1 MENDNRYMPECLKK
15 FVKSYPAMRREA
27 RLNIVSG
34 SDSATSNSL
43 IRVQLPTGGLVD
55 LSTFRLQG
63 TVAISTSY
71 PGDVTGSLTA
81 CTLAPTHQAVKRFN
95 AIVGGVNIGSSCNEY
110 GQFAEIYKRAGL
122 SNEWNDSN
130 VLSNQNLGVPA
141 GGSTKDGVGF
151 REWSYFP
158 NSICQVN
165 GTGILDTSI
174 VGSSVLEVQFDLD
187 SALMKFDNATVASA
201 SISNLQAYCN
211 VVELANGADYAR
223 AQQSLLQGGEIMKM
237 VCPNVQST
245 NQVNNN
251 TNLFNVSS
259 ESVDHLVAAGYDN
272 ARNALSN
279 QRFQATP
286 IDNAAPEEA
295 DAANLTH
302 FFQMGSN
309 SIPQYGMTNNAYVGE
324 ISSAN
329 ALGKDSP
336 YNYNQLFL
344 DPEAKAS
351 VSKLNYLTDNYIIIH
366 DLSLEGR
373 GALHKSRVLSGTP
386 TEAGNSIVRF
396 QSNGH
401 STSRQTWHLGAVCS
415 GVISVKAG
423 GQVAYQQ

>member
-1 MENDNRYMPECLKK
+1 MENGDYMPECLKK

-43 IRVQLPTGGLVD
+43 VRVQLPSGGLCD

-63 TVAISTSY
+63 EITISSTAGSI
-71 PGDVTGSLTA
+71 TG
-81 CTLAPTHQAVKRFN
+81 LAMPSTHLGVKRFN
-95 AIVGGVNIGSSCNEY
+95 AIVGGVNIGASCNEY

-122 SNEWNDSN
+122 GSEWNDSN
-130 VLSNQNLGVPA
+130 VLSNQTEPKPTGAASA
-141 GGSTKDGVGF
+141 GSGDGF

-165 GTGILDTSI
+165 GSGVLDTSL
-174 VGSSVLEVQFDLD
+174 VGQSVLEIQFDLD
-187 SALMKFDNATVASA
+187 SQVMKFANARNASV
-201 SISNLQAYCN
+201 SVSNLRAYCN
-211 VVELANGADYAR
+211 VIELGNGGDYAR
-223 AQQSLLQGGEIMKM
+223 AQASLLQGGATMKM
-237 VCPNVQST
+237 VCPNIQST
-245 NQVNNN
+245 NQVNSGANI
-251 TNLFNVSS
+251 FNVSS
-259 ESVDHLVAAGYDN
+259 QSVDHLVAAGYDN
-272 ARNALSN
+272 ARNGESN
-279 QRFQATP
+279 QLFQATP
-286 IDNAAPEEA
+286 TDNAAPAEG

-309 SIPQYGMTNNAYVGE
+309 SIPQYGMTDNAYVGE
-324 ISSAN
+324 ISTAN

-344 DPEAKAS
+344 DADTKAA
-351 VSKLNYLTDNYIIIH
+351 VAKLNYLTDNYIIIH

-401 STSRQTWHLGAVCS
+401 STTRQTWHLGAVCS
-415 GVISVKAG
+415 GVVSVRAG
-423 GQVAYQQ
+423 GAVAYEQ

>member
-1 MENDNRYMPECLKK
+1 MENGDYMPECLKK

-43 IRVQLPTGGLVD
+43 VRVQLPSGGLCD

-63 TVAISTSY
+63 EITISSTAGSI
-71 PGDVTGSLTA
+71 TG
-81 CTLAPTHQAVKRFN
+81 LAMPSTHLGVKRFN
-95 AIVGGVNIGSSCNEY
+95 AIVGGVNIGASCNEY

-122 SNEWNDSN
+122 GSEWNDSN
-130 VLSNQNLGVPA
+130 VLSNQTEPKPTGADAA
-141 GGSTKDGVGF
+141 GSGDGF

-165 GTGILDTSI
+165 GSGVLDTSL
-174 VGSSVLEVQFDLD
+174 VGQSVLEIQFDLD
-187 SALMKFDNATVASA
+187 SQVMKFANARNASV
-201 SISNLQAYCN
+201 SVSNLRAYCN
-211 VVELANGADYAR
+211 VIELGNGGDYAR
-223 AQQSLLQGGEIMKM
+223 AQASLLQGGATMKM
-237 VCPNVQST
+237 VCPNIQST
-245 NQVNNN
+245 NQVNSGANI
-251 TNLFNVSS
+251 FNVSS
-259 ESVDHLVAAGYDN
+259 QSVDHLVAAGYDN
-272 ARNALSN
+272 ARNGESN
-279 QRFQATP
+279 QLFQATP
-286 IDNAAPEEA
+286 TDNAAPEEG

-309 SIPQYGMTNNAYVGE
+309 SIPQYGMTDNAYVGE
-324 ISSAN
+324 IATAN

-344 DPEAKAS
+344 DADTKAA
-351 VSKLNYLTDNYIIIH
+351 VAKLNYLTDNYIIIH

-401 STSRQTWHLGAVCS
+401 STTRQTWHLGAVCS
-415 GVISVKAG
+415 GVVSVRAG
-423 GQVAYQQ
+423 GAVAYEQ

>member
-1 MENDNRYMPECLKK
+1 MENGDYMPECLKK

-43 IRVQLPTGGLVD
+43 VRVQLPSGGLCD

-63 TVAISTSY
+63 EITISSTAGSI
-71 PGDVTGSLTA
+71 TG
-81 CTLAPTHQAVKRFN
+81 LAMPSTHLGVKRFN
-95 AIVGGVNIGSSCNEY
+95 AIVGGVNIGASCNEY

-122 SNEWNDSN
+122 GSEWNDSN
-130 VLSNQNLGVPA
+130 VLSNQTEPKPTGADAA
-141 GGSTKDGVGF
+141 GSGDGF

-165 GTGILDTSI
+165 GSGVLDTSL
-174 VGSSVLEVQFDLD
+174 VGQSVLEIQFDLD
-187 SALMKFDNATVASA
+187 SQVMKFANARNASV
-201 SISNLQAYCN
+201 SVSNLRAYCN
-211 VVELANGADYAR
+211 VIELGNGGDYAR
-223 AQQSLLQGGEIMKM
+223 AQASLLQGGATMKM
-237 VCPNVQST
+237 VCPNIQST
-245 NQVNNN
+245 NQVNSGANI
-251 TNLFNVSS
+251 FNVSS
-259 ESVDHLVAAGYDN
+259 QSVDHLVAAGYDN
-272 ARNALSN
+272 ARNGESN
-279 QRFQATP
+279 QLFQATP
-286 IDNAAPEEA
+286 TDNAAPEEG

-309 SIPQYGMTNNAYVGE
+309 SIPQYGMTDNAYVGE
-324 ISSAN
+324 ISTAN

-344 DPEAKAS
+344 DADTKAA
-351 VSKLNYLTDNYIIIH
+351 VAKLNYLTDNYIIIH

-401 STSRQTWHLGAVCS
+401 STTRQTWHLGAVCS
-415 GVISVKAG
+415 GVVSVRAG
-423 GQVAYQQ
+423 GAVAYEQ

>member
-15 FVKSYPAMRREA
+15 FVKMYPSMRREA

-63 TVAISTSY
+63 TVAIAKSD
-71 PGDVTGSLTA
+71 PNDQTGSLTA
-81 CTLAPTHQAVKRFN
+81 CTLAPSHQCIKRFN

-122 SNEWNDSN
+122 STEWNDSN
-130 VLSNQNLGVPA
+130 LLSNQNSVKPTGGSLA
-141 GGSTKDGVGF
+141 GGDGF

-158 NSICQVN
+158 NSVCQVN

-174 VGSSVLEVQFDLD
+174 VGPSVLEVQFDLD
-187 SALMKFDNATVASA
+187 SAVMKFQNATAATV

-211 VVELANGADYAR
+211 VIELANGADYAR

-237 VCPNVQST
+237 VCPNIQST

-259 ESVDHLVAAGYDN
+259 QSVDHLVAAGYDN
-272 ARNALSN
+272 ARNGESN
-279 QRFQATP
+279 QLFQATP
-286 IDNAAPEEA
+286 IDNAAPEET
-295 DAANLTH
+295 DAINLTH

-344 DPEAKAS
+344 DANAKNA
-351 VSKLNYLTDNYIIIH
+351 VAKLNYLTNNYIIIH

-373 GALHKSRVLSGTP
+373 GALHKSRVLTGVP

-396 QSNGH
+396 QTAAH
-401 STSRQTWHLGAVCS
+401 STTRQTWHLGAVCS

-423 GQVAYQQ
+423 GQVAYEQ

>member
-1 MENDNRYMPECLKK
+1 MPECLKK

-34 SDSATSNSL
+34 SDAATTNSL

-63 TVAISTSY
+63 EIAFAT
-71 PGDVTGSLTA
+71 TGSLTG
-81 CTLAPTHQAVKRFN
+81 LAYPGTHQAIKRFN
-95 AIVGGVNIGSSCNEY
+95 AIVGGVNIGASCNEY
-110 GQFAEIYKRAGL
+110 GQWAEIYKRAGL
-122 SNEWNDSN
+122 SSEWNDSN
-130 VLSNQNLGVPA
+130 VLSNQNVPKPA
-141 GGSTKDGVGF
+141 ATDTAYNGDGF

-165 GTGILDTSI
+165 GSGMLDTSI
-174 VGSSVLEVQFDLD
+174 VGSSVLEIQFDLD
-187 SALMKFDNATVASA
+187 PQVMKFSNAKSA
-201 SISNLQAYCN
+201 SVSVSNLQAYCN

-223 AQQSLLQGGEIMKM
+223 AQAALLEGGATMKM
-237 VCPNVQST
+237 VCPNVQSST
-245 NQVNNN
+245 QLNNN

-259 ESVDHLVAAGYDN
+259 QSVDHLVAAGYDN
-272 ARNALSN
+272 ARNAESN
-279 QRFQATP
+279 QLFQATP
-286 IDNAAPEEA
+286 TDDAAPDET

-324 ISSAN
+324 IATAN

-344 DPEAKAS
+344 SADTKTDI
-351 VSKLNYLTDNYIIIH
+351 SKLQYLTDNYIIIH
-366 DLSLEGR
+366 DLTLEGR

-396 QSNGH
+396 QTSNH
-401 STSRQTWHLGAVCS
+401 SSTRQNWHLGAVCS
-415 GVISVKAG
+415 GVISVRAG
-423 GQVAYQQ
+423 GAVAYEQ